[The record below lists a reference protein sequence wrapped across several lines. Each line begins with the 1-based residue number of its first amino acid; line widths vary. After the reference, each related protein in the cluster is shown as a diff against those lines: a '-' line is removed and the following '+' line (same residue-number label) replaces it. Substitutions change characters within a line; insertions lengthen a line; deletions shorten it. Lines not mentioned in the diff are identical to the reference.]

1 MFGCFVIVDV
11 DFGFCIAVNT
21 WSWIRAVWHA
31 MQSTSHAFVPPLH
44 ATNYTHVSKF
54 TTIRMVFRRNV
65 PKRIKFCIFNTGP
78 SSRAHRHF
86 IATKIFFS
94 LFRQKTA
101 EKLNTTAPSTFS
113 LVHYEQ
119 ASNAWAQR
127 NTMQSEMYAN
137 YLCSQ
142 IEKHINFQIKCSL
155 HFFKYN

>member
-1 MFGCFVIVDV
+1 MSILVFVLLSIH
-11 DFGFCIAVNT
+11 G
-21 WSWIRAVWHA
+21 WIRAVWHA
-31 MQSTSHAFVPPLH
+31 MQSISHAFVPPLH

-86 IATKIFFS
+86 IATKINFFFS
-94 LFRQKTA
+94 FPTENCRKIKYNRPKHVFFGTLWASILR
-101 EKLNTTAPSTFS
+101 LSTFGR
-113 LVHYEQ
+113 
-119 ASNAWAQR
+119 AQR